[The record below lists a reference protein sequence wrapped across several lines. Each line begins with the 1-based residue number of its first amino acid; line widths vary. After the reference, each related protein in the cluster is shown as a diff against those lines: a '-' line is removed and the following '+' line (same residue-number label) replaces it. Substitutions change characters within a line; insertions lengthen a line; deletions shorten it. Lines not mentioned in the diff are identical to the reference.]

1 MEIGKTKLALTA
13 SALAM
18 ALMLAGC
25 GGSSS
30 SGGVSSAGGGG
41 GTAPTVTPP
50 TQEELDKAKA
60 DAAAAEQAKAD
71 AEKEANEAK
80 AELSAAEKAARAE
93 MAKMLFPTIGA
104 ANTMSD
110 SSNPVQ
116 INHRSGAPAIH
127 PATVGTARVPLTP
140 VKDSEAMLGD
150 WNGMDYSH
158 MAASPKAE
166 IMARVYNNEA
176 DATMKPIGD
185 VYDGT
190 SDAST
195 GAGISALNDG
205 VYALATTANHRLE
218 ADAFPAKDEGRI
230 TYPADTD
237 KRTFDGM
244 FQGAPGKYKCIGDT
258 CTATW
263 TKTGIQLAG
272 TWTFDPNDGAQVTI
286 PDAGYVSFGWWLRKD
301 DQGAPSHVEA
311 FAVPVG
317 NAVALA
323 ILPIDGSATYTG
335 KAAGKFAIL
344 DNPKGHSNAGH
355 FTADAEL
362 TATFDGA
369 DGADSSLKGELTGFK
384 ANEEDVDWKVT
395 LNKAGWSASQ
405 FTGGNTVWTVDGL
418 AGENTGMWDAQAF
431 DENAKDNSN
440 VPTTVTGTFETGFG
454 TTHKMVGAFGAT
466 K

>member
-93 MAKMLFPTIGA
+93 MAKMLFPTIQGGA
-104 ANTMSD
+104 D
-110 SSNPVQ
+110 HISNSAAPVQ
-116 INHRSGAPAIH
+116 IDHRSGAPTIQ
-127 PATVGTARVPLTP
+127 PAGDGFTAPTPLTS
-140 VKDSEAMLGD
+140 VEGTEASLGD

-158 MAASPKAE
+158 TASDRAT
-166 IMARVYNNEA
+166 IMARVYTNEA
-176 DATMKPIGD
+176 DETMKPIGD

-190 SDAST
+190 GDTAAGVT
-195 GAGISALNDG
+195 GATNG
-205 VYALATTANHRLE
+205 VLSLGTDPNHRLE

-230 TYPADTD
+230 TYPKDTD
-237 KRTFDGM
+237 KRAFDGM
-244 FQGAPGKYKCIGDT
+244 FQGAPGEYECTGDDA

-263 TKTGIQLAG
+263 TATGVQLGGA
-272 TWTFDPNDGAQVTI
+272 WTFDPDDGASVII
-286 PDAGYVSFGWWLRKD
+286 PDPGYVSFGWWLRKD
-301 DQGAPSHVEA
+301 NQGAPSHVEA
-311 FAVPVG
+311 FFDAVGDATAETTIPV
-317 NAVALA
+317 A
-323 ILPIDGSATYTG
+323 GSAEYNG
-335 KAAGKFAIL
+335 KAVGKFAIL
-344 DNPKGHSNAGH
+344 DNPKGESNAGH
-355 FTADAEL
+355 FTADAKL
-362 TATFDGA
+362 TATFA
-369 DGADSSLKGELTGFK
+369 TTSSLKGELTAFK

-395 LNKAGWSASQ
+395 LNKAAWNSTDNKFEAATMG
-405 FTGGNTVWTVDGL
+405 TVWSIGGL
-418 AGENTGMWDAQAF
+418 AGTNTGSWEAQAY
-431 DENAKDNSN
+431 ETPQNSN
-440 VPTTVTGTFETGFG
+440 VPGTVAGTFNTQFG
-454 TTHKMVGAFGAT
+454 ETHKMSGAFGAT